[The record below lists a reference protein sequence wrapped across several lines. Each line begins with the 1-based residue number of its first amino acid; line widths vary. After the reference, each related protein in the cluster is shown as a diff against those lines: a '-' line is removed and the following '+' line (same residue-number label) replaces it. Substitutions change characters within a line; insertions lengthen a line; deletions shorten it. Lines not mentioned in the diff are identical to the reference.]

1 MGKKV
6 ALFIDGGCLMDAVR
20 SIRIKHSPYT
30 PELIERIAH
39 SCIAEDEDLLRILY
53 YDCPLDTQEQHIQK
67 PISGN
72 KTKLKRKPSENQWL
86 IDLARRDLFGVV
98 KGRLVFKGWKL
109 KNSALRNRQSNAPLT
124 DDDFRPNF
132 QQKGVDMRLG
142 IDIAVNAIKKTFDVM
157 IIITRDTDFIP
168 VLKLARKEGIQIVL
182 IKLPNRSLPPLL
194 IEHTDYVRA
203 IEWPEQDIDGQETS
217 SSPQED
223 TQE

>member
-1 MGKKV
+1 
-6 ALFIDGGCLMDAVR
+6 MDAVR
-20 SIRIKHSPYT
+20 SIRAKYGDYT
-30 PELIERIAH
+30 PERIERIAH
-39 SCIAEDEDLLRILY
+39 SCVADDEDLLRILY
-53 YDCPLDTQEQHIQK
+53 YDCPLNTDEQRIQK
-67 PISGN
+67 PISGK
-72 KTKLKRKPSENQWL
+72 KTNLKRKPSENQWL
-86 IDLARRDLFGVV
+86 TDLARRGLFGVV
-98 KGRLVFKGWKL
+98 KGRLVLRGWKL
-109 KNSALRNRQSNAPLT
+109 RNSALRNRQSDAPLT

-157 IIITRDTDFIP
+157 VIITRDTDFVP

-194 IEHTDYVRA
+194 IEHTDHVRA

-217 SSPQED
+217 SSPQEE